1 VGGVT
6 VVSVTVGS
14 VTVVAVSVMSVMAVS
29 VMSVV
34 NAAVATVNKTVVV
47 KIFLETALSMSAAV
61 LLSEASAISMG
72 AGWCCVMIVLE
83 VALSVSAAIMA
94 EIVMKIMITVV
105 GFVEVTTVSVVV
117 LGSVLGRSVRGS
129 VSVVV
134 LETALSISAVVGTA
148 VGSESTLVVEVS
160 KLIELGSAGEEVIS
174 ARVSEAIDIVHNAL
188 TLCVISGSIKNFV
201 V

>member
-1 VGGVT
+1 
-6 VVSVTVGS
+6 
-14 VTVVAVSVMSVMAVS
+14 
-29 VMSVV
+29 
-34 NAAVATVNKTVVV
+34 
-47 KIFLETALSMSAAV
+47 
-61 LLSEASAISMG
+61 
-72 AGWCCVMIVLE
+72 
-83 VALSVSAAIMA
+83 MA

-201 V
+201 I

>member
-1 VGGVT
+1 
-6 VVSVTVGS
+6 
-14 VTVVAVSVMSVMAVS
+14 
-29 VMSVV
+29 MSVV

-83 VALSVSAAIMA
+83 AALSVSAAIMA